1 MHIIYYNIVSGEQKT
16 MLINFRFKNFKS
28 FYEENQLSLQSVK
41 DDELQEINTFF
52 VDESLFNKDEPNEL
66 LKSAIIFGANA
77 SGKSNVIK
85 GLQYMYNA
93 IQVSAAPQFFVIKA
107 NDPFAFYEDSYE
119 KESLYEVE
127 IIQNNTYYKY
137 GFTILQGK
145 IKEEWL
151 FRKKERLTQ
160 VFKRHDNKIDITGN
174 ANVQNLINVPDTV
187 LFLSIGLNYNLS
199 ISEHIKDVLQWF
211 GSILIVFE
219 NNANSL
225 DIYTT
230 ENEKYKKQALEI
242 LQKADIGIRNM
253 TVVKDKVADLRDLN
267 AVLAL
272 NMRMQTNPNM
282 YGQLKQEN
290 ENMYNI
296 DLDTKFDVYN
306 SKNKKVGERNVMLY
320 KDKGFH
326 SEGTT
331 RLLCY
336 LGWIL
341 AALDKGRVIFIDEI
355 DSKLHF
361 LVADYLIKMFN
372 SIDKNTNNAQ
382 LICTAH
388 NVMLMDE
395 DLRRDQIY
403 FTSKNKYGVSELV
416 SLADFKGVRKN
427 DLFSKKYLAG
437 FYSDLPNM
445 NKQV

>member
-1 MHIIYYNIVSGEQKT
+1 

-28 FYEENQLSLQSVK
+28 FYGENQLSLQSVK

-93 IQVSAAPQFFVIKA
+93 IQVSAAPQFYVIKA
-107 NDPFAFYEDSYE
+107 NNPFAFYEDSYE

-199 ISEHIKDVLQWF
+199 ISEYIKDVLQWF

>member
-28 FYEENQLSLQSVK
+28 FYGENQLSLQSVK

-93 IQVSAAPQFFVIKA
+93 IQVSAAPQFYVIKA

-199 ISEHIKDVLQWF
+199 ISEYIKDVLQWF

>member
-1 MHIIYYNIVSGEQKT
+1 

-28 FYEENQLSLQSVK
+28 FYGENQLSLQSVK

-93 IQVSAAPQFFVIKA
+93 IQVSAAPQFYVIKA

-199 ISEHIKDVLQWF
+199 ISEYIKDVLQWF

>member
-1 MHIIYYNIVSGEQKT
+1 

-93 IQVSAAPQFFVIKA
+93 IQVSAAPQFYVIKA

-199 ISEHIKDVLQWF
+199 ISEYIKDVLQWF

>member
-1 MHIIYYNIVSGEQKT
+1 

-28 FYEENQLSLQSVK
+28 FYEGNQLSLQSVK

-93 IQVSAAPQFFVIKA
+93 IQLSAAPQFYVIKA

-151 FRKKERLTQ
+151 FRKKGRLTQ

-199 ISEHIKDVLQWF
+199 ISEYIKDVLQWF
-211 GSILIVFE
+211 GNILIVFE

-253 TVVKDKVADLRDLN
+253 TVIKDKVADLRDLN
-267 AVLAL
+267 AVLTL

-306 SKNKKVGERNVMLY
+306 SKNKKIGERDIMLF

>member
-1 MHIIYYNIVSGEQKT
+1 

-28 FYEENQLSLQSVK
+28 FYGENQLSLQSVK

-93 IQVSAAPQFFVIKA
+93 IQVSAAPQFYVIKA

-199 ISEHIKDVLQWF
+199 ISEYIKDVLQWF

-306 SKNKKVGERNVMLY
+306 SKNKKVGERNAMLY